1 MNYLKNFLFI
11 LFILFA
17 LSKQVFAE
25 LPVYLDFK
33 FILNNSTAGKKAQDS
48 LKKRLDNGIKSL
60 NSKEKSIQE
69 EERKIIQQ
77 KKVITQEE
85 YVKKVNE
92 LRKKVSS
99 LQKERNKLLENVAKD
114 RRKAKNELLK
124 NLNPIIEAYMQ
135 EKKIRLVIDKKN
147 IILADEKLDIT
158 KEIIKILNNKLQS
171 IKLN

>member
-17 LSKQVFAE
+17 LSKPVFAE

-48 LKKRLDNGIKSL
+48 LKKRLDSGIKSL

-99 LQKERNKLLENVAKD
+99 LQKERNKLLESVAKD

-158 KEIIKILNNKLQS
+158 KVIIKILNTKLQS

>member
-60 NSKEKSIQE
+60 NSKEKSIRE

-77 KKVITQEE
+77 KKIITQEE
-85 YVKKVNE
+85 YVKKVNG
-92 LRKKVSS
+92 LRQKVSS
-99 LQKERNKLLENVAKD
+99 LQKERNKLLESVAKD

-158 KEIIKILNNKLQS
+158 KEIIKILNTKLQS

>member
-11 LFILFA
+11 LFIFFA

-77 KKVITQEE
+77 KKIITQEE
-85 YVKKVNE
+85 YVKKVNG
-92 LRKKVSS
+92 LGQKVSS
-99 LQKERNKLLENVAKD
+99 LQKERNKLLESVAKD

-158 KEIIKILNNKLQS
+158 KEIIKILNTKLQS

>member
-1 MNYLKNFLFI
+1 LG
-11 LFILFA
+11 
-17 LSKQVFAE
+17 
-25 LPVYLDFK
+25 FK

-77 KKVITQEE
+77 KKIITQEE
-85 YVKKVNE
+85 YVKKVNG
-92 LRKKVSS
+92 LRQKVSS
-99 LQKERNKLLENVAKD
+99 LQKERNKLLESVAKD

-158 KEIIKILNNKLQS
+158 KEIIKILNTKLQS

>member
-1 MNYLKNFLFI
+1 MKNKILIVGGGGHAQSCIDIIENEKKYQIFGIIDKKSDTLK
-11 LFILFA
+11 
-17 LSKQVFAE
+17 SK
-25 LPVYLDFK
+25 FK
-33 FILNNSTAGKKAQDS
+33 MF
-48 LKKRLDNGIKSL
+48 NGDRNI
-60 NSKEKSIQE
+60 
-69 EERKIIQQ
+69 
-77 KKVITQEE
+77 
-85 YVKKVNE
+85 NE

-158 KEIIKILNNKLQS
+158 KEIIKILNAKLQS

>member
-48 LKKRLDNGIKSL
+48 LKKRLDSGIKSL

-92 LRKKVSS
+92 LRKKVSI
-99 LQKERNKLLENVAKD
+99 LQKDRNKLLESVAKD

-147 IILADEKLDIT
+147 VILADVKLDIT
-158 KEIIKILNNKLQS
+158 KEIIKLLNNKLQS

>member
-77 KKVITQEE
+77 KKIITQEE
-85 YVKKVNE
+85 YVKKVNG
-92 LRKKVSS
+92 LRQKVSS
-99 LQKERNKLLENVAKD
+99 LQKERNKLLESVAKD

-124 NLNPIIEAYMQ
+124 NLNPIIEEYMQ

>member
-77 KKVITQEE
+77 KKIITQEE
-85 YVKKVNE
+85 YVKKVNG
-92 LRKKVSS
+92 LRQKVSS
-99 LQKERNKLLENVAKD
+99 LQKERNKLLESVAKD

-158 KEIIKILNNKLQS
+158 KEIIKILNTKLQS

>member
-147 IILADEKLDIT
+147 VILADEKLDIT

>member
-99 LQKERNKLLENVAKD
+99 LQKERNKLLESVAKD

>member
-77 KKVITQEE
+77 KKIITQEE
-85 YVKKVNE
+85 YVKKVNG
-92 LRKKVSS
+92 LRQKVSS
-99 LQKERNKLLENVAKD
+99 LQKERNKLLESVAKD

-124 NLNPIIEAYMQ
+124 NLNHIIEAYMQ

-147 IILADEKLDIT
+147 IILAYEKLDIT
-158 KEIIKILNNKLQS
+158 KEIIKILNTKLQS

>member
-1 MNYLKNFLFI
+1 
-11 LFILFA
+11 
-17 LSKQVFAE
+17 
-25 LPVYLDFK
+25 
-33 FILNNSTAGKKAQDS
+33 LNNSTAGKKAQDS
-48 LKKRLDNGIKSL
+48 LKKRLDSGIKSL

-77 KKVITQEE
+77 KKIISQEE

-92 LRKKVSS
+92 LRKKVSI
-99 LQKERNKLLENVAKD
+99 LQKDRNKLLESVAKD

-124 NLNPIIEAYMQ
+124 NLNPIIETYMQ

>member
-11 LFILFA
+11 LFIFFA

-33 FILNNSTAGKKAQDS
+33 FILNNSTAGKKAQDT

-77 KKVITQEE
+77 KKIITQEE

-92 LRKKVSS
+92 LRKKVSN
-99 LQKERNKLLENVAKD
+99 LQKERNKLLENVAND

-124 NLNPIIEAYMQ
+124 NLNPIIESYMQ

-158 KEIIKILNNKLQS
+158 KEIINKLNTKLQS

>member
-69 EERKIIQQ
+69 EEIKIIQQ
-77 KKVITQEE
+77 KKIITQEE
-85 YVKKVNE
+85 YVKKVNG
-92 LRKKVSS
+92 LRQKVSS
-99 LQKERNKLLENVAKD
+99 LQKERNKLLESVAKD

-158 KEIIKILNNKLQS
+158 KEIIKILNTKLQS

>member
-1 MNYLKNFLFI
+1 MKI
-11 LFILFA
+11 SDA
-17 LSKQVFAE
+17 
-25 LPVYLDFK
+25 
-33 FILNNSTAGKKAQDS
+33 
-48 LKKRLDNGIKSL
+48 LKKLDCL
-60 NSKEKSIQE
+60 YLLDAF
-69 EERKIIQQ
+69 EERDVRTVLDLENVLMDKLLVSSSEVKEEDDREEDKDI
-77 KKVITQEE
+77 KEE
-85 YVKKVNE
+85 YVKKVNG

-99 LQKERNKLLENVAKD
+99 LQKERNKLLESVAKD

-158 KEIIKILNNKLQS
+158 KEIIKILNTKLQS

>member
-77 KKVITQEE
+77 KKIITQEE
-85 YVKKVNE
+85 YVKKVNG
-92 LRKKVSS
+92 LRQKVSS
-99 LQKERNKLLENVAKD
+99 LQKERNKLLESVAKD

-158 KEIIKILNNKLQS
+158 KEIIKNLNTKIQS

>member
-1 MNYLKNFLFI
+1 MI
-11 LFILFA
+11 
-17 LSKQVFAE
+17 KQ
-25 LPVYLDFK
+25 K
-33 FILNNSTAGKKAQDS
+33 
-48 LKKRLDNGIKSL
+48 
-60 NSKEKSIQE
+60 
-69 EERKIIQQ
+69 
-77 KKVITQEE
+77 E

-92 LRKKVSS
+92 LRKKVSI
-99 LQKERNKLLENVAKD
+99 LQKDRNKLLESVAKD

-158 KEIIKILNNKLQS
+158 KEIIKILNTKLQS

>member
-1 MNYLKNFLFI
+1 M
-11 LFILFA
+11 
-17 LSKQVFAE
+17 
-25 LPVYLDFK
+25 
-33 FILNNSTAGKKAQDS
+33 NNSTAGKKAQDS
-48 LKKRLDNGIKSL
+48 LKKRLDNVIKSL

-77 KKVITQEE
+77 KKIITQEE
-85 YVKKVNE
+85 YVKKVNG
-92 LRKKVSS
+92 LRQKVSS
-99 LQKERNKLLENVAKD
+99 LQKERNKLLESVAKD

-158 KEIIKILNNKLQS
+158 KEIIKILNTKLQS

>member
-1 MNYLKNFLFI
+1 M
-11 LFILFA
+11 
-17 LSKQVFAE
+17 
-25 LPVYLDFK
+25 
-33 FILNNSTAGKKAQDS
+33 
-48 LKKRLDNGIKSL
+48 
-60 NSKEKSIQE
+60 
-69 EERKIIQQ
+69 
-77 KKVITQEE
+77 
-85 YVKKVNE
+85 KKVNE

-99 LQKERNKLLENVAKD
+99 LQKEKNKLLESVAKD

-158 KEIIKILNNKLQS
+158 KEIIKILNTKLQS

>member
-77 KKVITQEE
+77 KKIITQEE
-85 YVKKVNE
+85 YVKKVNG
-92 LRKKVSS
+92 LRQKVSS
-99 LQKERNKLLENVAKD
+99 LQKERNKLLESVAKD

-158 KEIIKILNNKLQS
+158 KVIIKILNTKLQS

>member
-77 KKVITQEE
+77 KKIITQEE
-85 YVKKVNE
+85 YVKKVNW
-92 LRKKVSS
+92 LRQKVSS
-99 LQKERNKLLENVAKD
+99 LQKERNKLLESVAKD

-158 KEIIKILNNKLQS
+158 KEIIKILNTKLQS